1 MGLACSSSH
10 GFDQQSA
17 TIECKINYI
26 RAVSDGDVLCTA
38 RVIHPGRRTL
48 VVEADVYQD
57 EKLVAKAQGT
67 FALISALRKL
77 RRTFPRARWPDS
89 GTRAALSEWVN
100 PAQKPGDNA
109 SFHFTL
115 VDRPDHP
122 HIGAT
127 DAELLNRRLALLGK
141 HEHLSLLEQ
150 CLHGIER
157 ECLRVTGEGRLA
169 QTPHPEALGAALTH
183 EQITTDYSES
193 LLEFITPALP
203 NPADTLSSL
212 DKIHRFAYSKL
223 GSEYLWSPSMPC
235 PLPAEEDIPIAY
247 YGTSNIGQLKYVY
260 RKGLALRYGKT
271 MQCIAGIHYNFSLPE
286 DLWPLLKEAEG
297 FVGTDRDY
305 QSTAYIALIRN
316 FRRYSWLLMYLFG
329 ASPALDA
336 GFLRGRS
343 HQLEVLD
350 ADTLYLPYATSLRMS
365 DLGYQSNAQAGL
377 TPCYNDLASY
387 TDSLR
392 EAVATP
398 YAPYV
403 EVGTHKDGEWVQL
416 NTNILQIENEYYSNI
431 RPKRVTYT
439 GERPIQALMARG
451 IQYIEVRC
459 LDINPFLPMGIDLQ
473 ESRFLDA
480 FLLYCALNDSPL
492 FADNECGN
500 ATSNFLSVVKE
511 GRRPGLQLQRRGESV
526 DMKEWAA
533 ELLEQIAPLAAM
545 LDQSQG
551 INEHSQALDAQ
562 LAKVKD
568 SSLTPSAQVLA
579 AMSERKESF
588 AQFSLHQSQVHAEYF
603 RSEPLKA
610 EEQARF
616 EELARSSLAQ
626 QAELEQNEVG
636 DFDVFVGSY
645 QASILAISN

>member
-1 MGLACSSSH
+1 MS
-10 GFDQQSA
+10 
-17 TIECKINYI
+17 
-26 RAVSDGDVLCTA
+26 
-38 RVIHPGRRTL
+38 
-48 VVEADVYQD
+48 
-57 EKLVAKAQGT
+57 
-67 FALISALRKL
+67 
-77 RRTFPRARWPDS
+77 
-89 GTRAALSEWVN
+89 
-100 PAQKPGDNA
+100 
-109 SFHFTL
+109 
-115 VDRPDHP
+115 
-122 HIGAT
+122 
-127 DAELLNRRLALLGK
+127 ELLNRRLALLG
-141 HEHLSLLEQ
+141 ERANLSLLEQ

-169 QTPHPEALGAALTH
+169 QTPHPEELGSALTN

-203 NPADTLSSL
+203 DPADTLASL
-212 DKIHRFAYSKL
+212 DSIHRFAYSKL
-223 GSEYLWSPSMPC
+223 GNEYLWSPSMPC

-286 DLWPLLKEAEG
+286 KLWPLLKAAED

-305 QSTAYIALIRN
+305 QSSAYIALIRN

-343 HQLEVLD
+343 HQLEQLD
-350 ADTLYLPYATSLRMS
+350 PDTLYLPYATSLRMS

-392 EAVATP
+392 KAVATP

-403 EVGTHKDGEWVQL
+403 EIGTHQDGEWVQL

-439 GERPIQALMARG
+439 GERPIQALVARG
-451 IQYIEVRC
+451 IQYVEVRC
-459 LDINPFLPMGIDLQ
+459 LDINPFLPMGIDLP

-480 FLLYCALNDSPL
+480 FLLYCAMNDSPL
-492 FADNECGN
+492 LTNTSCGN

-511 GRRPGLQLQRRGESV
+511 GRRPGLELQRDGHPV
-526 DMKEWAA
+526 DLKEWAS
-533 ELLEQIAPLAAM
+533 ELLEKIAPLAAM
-545 LDQSQG
+545 LDQSHG
-551 INEHSQALDAQ
+551 GDAHNKALDAQ

-568 SSLTPSAQVLA
+568 PSLTPSAQVLA
-579 AMSERKESF
+579 AMAEHKESF
-588 AQFSLHQSQVHAEYF
+588 SQFSLRQSRAHAEFF
-603 RSEPLKA
+603 RSEPLNGDD
-610 EEQARF
+610 QAKF
-616 EELARSSLAQ
+616 EARARSSLAEQ
-626 QAELEQNEVG
+626 VELEQNEVG

>member
-1 MGLACSSSH
+1 MS
-10 GFDQQSA
+10 
-17 TIECKINYI
+17 
-26 RAVSDGDVLCTA
+26 
-38 RVIHPGRRTL
+38 
-48 VVEADVYQD
+48 
-57 EKLVAKAQGT
+57 
-67 FALISALRKL
+67 
-77 RRTFPRARWPDS
+77 
-89 GTRAALSEWVN
+89 
-100 PAQKPGDNA
+100 
-109 SFHFTL
+109 
-115 VDRPDHP
+115 
-122 HIGAT
+122 
-127 DAELLNRRLALLGK
+127 ELLNRRLALLG
-141 HEHLSLLEQ
+141 ERANLSLLEQ

-169 QTPHPEALGAALTH
+169 QTPHPEELGSALTN

-203 NPADTLSSL
+203 DPADTLASL

-235 PLPAEEDIPIAY
+235 PLPAEADIPIAY

-286 DLWPLLKEAEG
+286 KLWPLLKESEG

-305 QSTAYIALIRN
+305 QSSAYIALIRN

-343 HQLEVLD
+343 HQLEQLD
-350 ADTLYLPYATSLRMS
+350 PDTLYLPYATSLRMS
-365 DLGYQSNAQAGL
+365 DLGYQGNAQAGL
-377 TPCYNDLASY
+377 TPCYNDLTSY

-392 EAVATP
+392 KAVATP

-403 EVGTHKDGEWVQL
+403 EIGTHQDGEWVQL

-439 GERPIQALMARG
+439 GERPIQALSSRG
-451 IQYIEVRC
+451 IQYVEVRC
-459 LDINPFLPMGIDLQ
+459 LDINPFLPMGIDLT

-492 FADNECGN
+492 LTNDSCGN
-500 ATSNFLSVVKE
+500 ATSNFLNVVKE
-511 GRRPGLQLQRRGESV
+511 GRRPGLQLQRDGQPV
-526 DMKEWAA
+526 DLKDWAA
-533 ELLEQIAPLAAM
+533 ELLEQIAPLAAL
-545 LDQSQG
+545 LDQSHG
-551 INEHSQALDAQ
+551 GEDHSKALDAQ
-562 LAKVKD
+562 LAKVRD
-568 SSLTPSAQVLA
+568 PSLTPSALVLA
-579 AMSERKESF
+579 AMAEHKESF
-588 AQFSLHQSQVHAEYF
+588 SQFSLRQSQAHAEFF
-603 RSEPLKA
+603 RSEPLGA
-610 EEQARF
+610 ADQAKF
-616 EELARSSLAQ
+616 EERARSSLAEQ
-626 QAELEQNEVG
+626 VELERNEVG